1 MKVVVVRGVFA
12 GGSPRGIGEILELA
26 AGEALQLIG
35 QQSVE
40 RYIEPAPV
48 VPELVAETISAPVVE
63 PVAVEPEKTAPAA
76 KKEKSK

>member
-1 MKVVVVRGVFA
+1 MKVKVVRGVFA
-12 GGSPRGIGEILELA
+12 GGAPRGVGEILEVA

-40 RYIEPAPV
+40 RYIDPPAPA
-48 VPELVAETISAPVVE
+48 VPEPVAEAISKPA
-63 PVAVEPEKTAPAA
+63 VAVEPEKTAPAA